1 MNISK
6 LINSL
11 SERVR
16 KSRQR
21 FQATLAFSGILTL
34 FICYLII
41 VEDDGEE
48 SFFIGLGLIVATF
61 ISLLLKVIDEN
72 LREVNNA
79 LPMGF
84 LLWPG

>member
-48 SFFIGLGLIVATF
+48 SFFIEGH
-61 ISLLLKVIDEN
+61 
-72 LREVNNA
+72 R
-79 LPMGF
+79 
-84 LLWPG
+84 